1 MSQPTTP
8 EQLTQYRHEQ
18 TIELLNKITGLC
30 NCSWDIQRPGQEAA
44 NKLTPENFAQV
55 AIDTGADI
63 NRIMLEWAHT
73 EAEYLARGWRGYC
86 AE

>member
-1 MSQPTTP
+1 MPQPTTP
-8 EQLTQYRHEQ
+8 EKLAQYRLEQ

-30 NCSWDIQRPGQEAA
+30 EWSWDIQRPGQDAA
-44 NKLTPENFAQV
+44 NKVTPKNFAQV

-73 EAEYLARGWRGYC
+73 EAEYLARGWRDYC